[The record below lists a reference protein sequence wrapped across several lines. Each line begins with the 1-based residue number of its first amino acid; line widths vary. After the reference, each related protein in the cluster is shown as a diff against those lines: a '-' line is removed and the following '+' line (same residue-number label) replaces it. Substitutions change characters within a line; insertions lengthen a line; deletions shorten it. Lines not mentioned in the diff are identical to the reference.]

1 MNDVNAK
8 LYSGRA
14 EKEEGELVESP
25 RAQGTQVCAP
35 GGLCLLRIQA

>member
-8 LYSGRA
+8 LSSGRA
-14 EKEEGELVESP
+14 EKEEGQLVESP
-25 RAQGTQVCAP
+25 RAQGTQCAP